1 MISYLIDFVLI
12 AALLVTAVRS
22 GRMYRELR
30 LLRDAEGGLGAAI
43 EASEKS
49 LNRAAEAVVAMKYE
63 GVQTARSLDAQI
75 AAARLAAQ
83 ELESLIARA
92 EWHVSGNAG
101 GSTDERID
109 GPTAQGRFSS
119 SLVD

>member
-1 MISYLIDFVLI
+1 MTSYLIDFVLI
-12 AALLVTAVRS
+12 AALLVTALRS

-30 LLRDAEGGLGAAI
+30 LLREAEGGLGVAL

-75 AAARLAAQ
+75 AAAKLAAQ
-83 ELESLIARA
+83 ELETLIARA
-92 EWHVSGNAG
+92 EWHVSGKRG
-101 GSTDERID
+101 DEAAASFE
-109 GPTAQGRFSS
+109 GPAAQGRFRA